1 MTQLKR
7 ETLAH
12 HTMALIGGFFGL
24 YALFTRGGTF
34 GSSETSNLIYLL
46 VSGLTG
52 SVEDFLIR
60 LGGTGCYIAGIVF
73 ASLGKR
79 YCRRVDFRYF
89 ALAVDAGAC
98 VLLALIPAEID
109 PVLSLSPMFFATAVQ
124 WLAYTQ
130 AGDVEYVLLA
140 EVHAVRGSLPVLAGV
155 WAASLLFVLAAG
167 GLVCRAM
174 CQTYDRQAALERSRR
189 DTTNALAHD
198 LKTPLTSIIG
208 YLTLLRDEPQVSPE
222 LRAKYTGIALDK
234 ADRLEELINEFFEIT
249 RFNLSHLELERTPVD
264 LSRMLGQLSSEF
276 EPALRDKELS
286 CETEL
291 PARLEYICDPDKL
304 ARVFDN
310 LLRNACHYSTAGT
323 TVQIAA
329 QSGESGIVLTFTNQG
344 ITIPEEKLE
353 RIFEQFF
360 RLDASRA
367 TRTGGAGLG
376 LAIAKEIIELHG
388 GTISARSA
396 GNVTTFTVVLPAP

>member
-34 GSSETSNLIYLL
+34 GASETSNLIYLL

-109 PVLSLSPMFFATAVQ
+109 PVLSLYPMFFATAVQ

-130 AGDVEYVLLA
+130 A
-140 EVHAVRGSLPVLAGV
+140 AGFSSATIFSTNNLRQCMEGLTGYCCTRSEADLRRFWFFGGTLV
-155 WAASLLFVLAAG
+155 FFHVGAAYG
-167 GLVCRAM
+167 WK
-174 CQTYDRQAALERSRR
+174 ALELWGARSIFACLPLVGLG
-189 DTTNALAHD
+189 ALA
-198 LKTPLTSIIG
+198 
-208 YLTLLRDEPQVSPE
+208 TLWENR
-222 LRAKYTGIALDK
+222 G
-234 ADRLEELINEFFEIT
+234 
-249 RFNLSHLELERTPVD
+249 
-264 LSRMLGQLSSEF
+264 
-276 EPALRDKELS
+276 
-286 CETEL
+286 
-291 PARLEYICDPDKL
+291 
-304 ARVFDN
+304 RV
-310 LLRNACHYSTAGT
+310 ACGD
-323 TVQIAA
+323 
-329 QSGESGIVLTFTNQG
+329 SGRV
-344 ITIPEEKLE
+344 
-353 RIFEQFF
+353 
-360 RLDASRA
+360 
-367 TRTGGAGLG
+367 GG
-376 LAIAKEIIELHG
+376 
-388 GTISARSA
+388 
-396 GNVTTFTVVLPAP
+396 